1 MDRGASGMASCHNQ
15 KENLVL
21 YVYGE
26 LDSNSGKELEDHLAK
41 CKSCR
46 HEHQQLLSLLGN
58 IKETVSS
65 PELSPKQV
73 NSLVTNIKWNLND
86 RRKEKWWRRYL
97 DFRPA
102 HMITAIAAACILIIV
117 AGIIG
122 YVKNTDTNEFQPVAG
137 RQNEGEM
144 LSDTDLEIVKNLEF
158 LKEMNAIQ
166 KLSQVVNPDGEL
178 DSQGESDN
186 ETRGMRQDAYRKY
199 FV

>member
-26 LDSNSGKELEDHLAK
+26 LDSNSGREIEGHLAT
-41 CKSCR
+41 CKDCR
-46 HEHQQLLSLLGN
+46 LEYERLSSLLGN
-58 IKETVSS
+58 IKEAVAS

-73 NSLVTNIKWNLND
+73 NSLVANIKWRLND
-86 RRKEKWWRRYL
+86 RRKEKWWHRYF

-102 HMITAIAAACILIIV
+102 RMITAIAAACILIVV

-122 YVKNTDTNEFQPVAG
+122 YVNNTGTDEFQPIAG
-137 RQNEGEM
+137 RQNKGVI

-158 LKEMNAIQ
+158 LKEMDAIQ
-166 KLSQVVNPDGEL
+166 KLSQVVDLNGDKNPQGEL
-178 DSQGESDN
+178 DD
-186 ETRGMRQDAYRKY
+186 ETRGMRQDGYARY

>member
-1 MDRGASGMASCHNQ
+1 MVRGGTGMASCHNQ
-15 KENLVL
+15 RENLVFYL
-21 YVYGE
+21 YGE
-26 LDSNSGKELEDHLAK
+26 LDSNSGKEIENHLAK
-41 CKSCR
+41 CKFCR
-46 HEHQQLLSLLGN
+46 HEYEQLSSLLGN

-73 NSLVTNIKWNLND
+73 NSLVANIKWKLND
-86 RRKEKWWRRYL
+86 RRKDNWWRRYL

-102 HMITAIAAACILIIV
+102 RMITAIAAACILIIV

-122 YVKNTDTNEFQPVAG
+122 YVKNTDMNEFQPVAG

-144 LSDTDLEIVKNLEF
+144 LSDTDLEIVKNLEL
-158 LKEMNAIQ
+158 LKEMDAIQ
-166 KLSQVVNPDGEL
+166 KLSQVVDFNGDKNPRGEL
-178 DSQGESDN
+178 DN

>member
-1 MDRGASGMASCHNQ
+1 MVSCHNQ
-15 KENLVL
+15 KENLVM

-26 LDSNSGKELEDHLAK
+26 LDSNSGREIEDHLAK
-41 CKSCR
+41 CKDCR
-46 HEHQQLLSLLGN
+46 LEYEQLLSLLGN
-58 IKETVSS
+58 IKEAVSS

-73 NSLVTNIKWNLND
+73 NSLVANIKWKLND

-102 HMITAIAAACILIIV
+102 RMITAIAAACILIIV

-137 RQNEGEM
+137 RQNKGVM
-144 LSDTDLEIVKNLEF
+144 LSDTDLEIIKNLEF
-158 LKEMNAIQ
+158 LKEMDAIQ
-166 KLSQVVNPDGEL
+166 KLSQVVDFNGDKNPQGEL
-178 DSQGESDN
+178 DN
-186 ETRGMRQDAYRKY
+186 ETRGMRQDGYRRY

>member
-1 MDRGASGMASCHNQ
+1 MASCHNQ

-26 LDSNSGKELEDHLAK
+26 LDSNSGKEIEDHLAK

-46 HEHQQLLSLLGN
+46 LEYEQLLSLLGN
-58 IKETVSS
+58 VKEAVAS

-73 NSLVTNIKWNLND
+73 NSLVANIKWKLND
-86 RRKEKWWRRYL
+86 RRKDHWWRRYL

-102 HMITAIAAACILIIV
+102 HMIAAIATACILIIA

-122 YVKNTDTNEFQPVAG
+122 YVKNTDTNEFQAVAG
-137 RQNEGEM
+137 RQNEGVM

-158 LKEMNAIQ
+158 LKEMDAIQ
-166 KLSQVVNPDGEL
+166 KLSQVVDLSGETNSQGEL
-178 DSQGESDN
+178 DD

>member
-1 MDRGASGMASCHNQ
+1 MEACHNQ
-15 KENLVL
+15 KKNLVL

-26 LDSNSGKELEDHLAK
+26 LDSNSGKEIENHLAR
-41 CKSCR
+41 CKFCR
-46 HEHQQLLSLLGN
+46 SEYQQLLSLLGN
-58 IKETVSS
+58 IRETVSS

-73 NSLVTNIKWNLND
+73 NSLVTNIQWKLKD
-86 RRKEKWWRRYL
+86 KQKDKWWRRYL
-97 DFRPA
+97 YFRPA
-102 HMITAIAAACILIIV
+102 HMIPAIATACILIIA

-122 YVKNTDTNEFQPVAG
+122 YVKINNTSEFQPVAVQ
-137 RQNEGEM
+137 QNEELM

-166 KLSQVVNPDGEL
+166 KLSQVVDPEGEIN
-178 DSQGESDN
+178 SQGELDN

>member
-1 MDRGASGMASCHNQ
+1 MIRRASGMASCHNQ

-26 LDSNSGKELEDHLAK
+26 LDSNSGREIEDHLAK
-41 CKSCR
+41 CKDCR
-46 HEHQQLLSLLGN
+46 LEYEQLLSLLGN
-58 IKETVSS
+58 IKEAVSS

-73 NSLVTNIKWNLND
+73 NSLVANIKWKLND

-102 HMITAIAAACILIIV
+102 RMITAIATACILIIA

-122 YVKNTDTNEFQPVAG
+122 YVKNNDTNEFQPVAG

-158 LKEMNAIQ
+158 LKEMDAIQ
-166 KLSQVVNPDGEL
+166 KLSQVVDLNGETNSQGEL
-178 DSQGESDN
+178 DD
-186 ETRGMRQDAYRKY
+186 ETRGMRQDAYRKF